1 MLATEH
7 RTLEHHR
14 RRYGDVF
21 TVNMWP
27 FERLVVVA
35 DPAEVKRIF
44 TGDPH
49 TLHAGEGN
57 KILEPILG
65 SQSVLVLDGDAH
77 LRRRKQMLPA
87 FHGERMRLYGD
98 LMRETADAE
107 IDTWPLDQPF
117 AIKDPMQRITLR
129 VIMRAV
135 FGMEGERGERL
146 ERHLVSM
153 LDNGQGAAM
162 VPFLQHSFG
171 GHGPWA
177 QAERAALAVDELIY
191 DELARRRAGE
201 GGGDDILS
209 MLLEARDSEGEPLGD
224 EELRD
229 QLVTL
234 LVAGHET
241 TATAMSWAVERVL
254 RHPHVLARVRE
265 EIADGGDAYLDCVI
279 KETLRDR
286 PVLNFVMRT
295 LKAPMEVGGYTVPA
309 GWTLGTS
316 ILLLHRRPDLFPDPY
331 AFRPERFEE
340 RPPETYT
347 WIPFGG
353 GVRRCLG
360 AAFAGFE
367 MKQVL
372 SRVFGRCVLEPAD
385 ARSERPS
392 RRMITYVPA
401 KGGRVIL
408 RARSSEAEAP
418 AAESA
423 RIAARV

>member
-1 MLATEH
+1 MLAAEH
-7 RTLEHHR
+7 RTLERHR

-27 FERLVVVA
+27 FKRLVVVA

-44 TGDPH
+44 TGDPDQY
-49 TLHAGEGN
+49 HAGEGN
-57 KILEPILG
+57 RVLEPIVG
-65 SQSVLVLDGDAH
+65 PNSVLILDGKAH
-77 LRRRKQMLPA
+77 LRRRKLMLPP
-87 FHGERMRLYGD
+87 FHGERMRLYAD
-98 LMRETADAE
+98 VMRETADAE
-107 IDTWPLDQPF
+107 IDTWPVGTPF
-117 AIKDPMQRITLR
+117 AVKDAMQRITLR
-129 VIMRAV
+129 VIMRAI
-135 FGMEGERGERL
+135 FGMEGARGEAL
-146 ERHLVSM
+146 ERALVAM
-153 LDNGQGAAM
+153 LDSGQRAAM

-177 QAERAALAVDELIY
+177 RAERAGMAVDELLF
-191 DELARRRAGE
+191 DEIARRRTSAE
-201 GGGDDILS
+201 GADDILS
-209 MLLEARDSEGEPLGD
+209 MLLEARTEDGERLSD

-254 RHPHVLARVRE
+254 RHPRVLARLHDE
-265 EIADGGDAYLDCVI
+265 LAAGEDAYLDCVV

-295 LKAPMEVGGYTVPA
+295 LQKPTEVGGYTVPA

-316 ILLLHRRPDLFPDPY
+316 ILLLHRRPDIYPDPY

-347 WIPFGG
+347 WVPFGG

-372 SRVFGRCVLEPAD
+372 ARVFSRCDLEPAD
-385 ARSERPS
+385 PRPERPA
-392 RRMITYVPA
+392 RRMITFVPA
-401 KGGRVIL
+401 KGGRVIV
-408 RARSSEAEAP
+408 RSRRDAPAPRSSHALT
-418 AAESA
+418 S
-423 RIAARV
+423 V